1 MTEPGLSPR
10 ARAIL
15 AAVEREI
22 EERRRGLVPAPPVRP
37 LRIDGA
43 LLSALE
49 LAVAGAARS
58 EVREALAVGEDVLD
72 AVFGDGSPDGARL
85 TRRPAGGTKND

>member
-1 MTEPGLSPR
+1 MTDASLSPR

-22 EERRRGLVPAPPVRP
+22 AERAAASSPRADDPVRP
-37 LRIDGA
+37 LRIDVA

-49 LAVAGAARS
+49 LAVAGATRS
-58 EVREALAVGEDVLD
+58 EVRDALAVSDDALD
-72 AVFGDGSPDGARL
+72 AVFGDGTPPQARL
-85 TRRPAGGTKND
+85 SRRRG